1 MANHE
6 AGTMTYPKYSG
17 ALALAVAFAASMGC
31 GEVSSPG
38 SVGNGGTSAGTSGAS
53 GASAGRAGQ
62 GGSGGA
68 PDAGGE
74 EPSDGGSRA
83 GRSGSGGSSGGPS
96 VPAGCPVP
104 APVAVA
110 GQTLAIQSIKFSDEN
125 DPEGSPAEIVIRN
138 VSTSDVTIVGGRDG
152 WQWCNVPAYWALT
165 EGQNVTLSPG
175 ETYFFIPY
183 YNLGGPRPLFRGD
196 DNQDTNEMGIYPTTG
211 SFDEADKILAFV
223 EWGEGSFGD
232 SRQSIA
238 VMAGL
243 WTFGETVTIGPSDA
257 GFVATG
263 ATNRGSGYTGVP
275 ARCLVAPPNE

>member
-1 MANHE
+1 MKPAPMTHLRLVRAFPSLLVF
-6 AGTMTYPKYSG
+6 AG
-17 ALALAVAFAASMGC
+17 LGC

-38 SVGNGGTSAGTSGAS
+38 SLENGGTTSGGSSGSSGSS
-53 GASAGRAGQ
+53 GAAGRAGQ
-62 GGSGGA
+62 GGSSGA
-68 PDAGGE
+68 PDAGGGA
-74 EPSDGGSRA
+74 PSGGSGA
-83 GRSGSGGSSGGPS
+83 GTSGSGGAAGGPS
-96 VPAGCPVP
+96 VPPGCPVP

-110 GQTLAIQSIKFSDEN
+110 GQQVAIQSIKFTSEN
-125 DPEGSPAEIVIRN
+125 DPDGSPAEIVLRN
-138 VSTSDVTIVGGRDG
+138 VSTSSVTIVGGREG

-165 EGQNVTLSPG
+165 EGGNVTLAPG
-175 ETYFFIPY
+175 DTYFFIPY

-196 DNQDTNEMGIYPTTG
+196 DRQDTNEMGIYPTTG

-223 EWGEGSFGD
+223 EWGQGSFGD

-243 WTFGETVTIGPSDA
+243 WTFGETITIGPSDA

-263 ATNRGSGYTGVP
+263 ATNRGAGYTGVP